1 MQTNRIDHGKPFDW
15 GRTSSLYAQYRDLY
29 PPAFYEKLVEL
40 GVGLPGQ
47 NILDLG
53 TGTGVLPRNMARF
66 EADWTG
72 VDNSPQQIVQAKQL
86 VQQQGLS
93 IPFFCLSAEE
103 TEFPPRSFDVITAC
117 QCFHYFDHEKL
128 APKVSQM
135 LKPGGRMAVLYLNW
149 LPYEDEIAQKT
160 EELVL
165 KYNPQWTG
173 GGETRHPLAIPEAY
187 SLYFEAEPQILFDLP
202 VPFTRESWA
211 GRILACRGIGASLSP
226 EEIRAFD
233 REHRLLLEQIAPKR
247 FTVLHLAVMACL
259 KKKG

>member
-1 MQTNRIDHGKPFDW
+1 MQNNRIDHGKPFDW

-66 EADWTG
+66 GADWTG
-72 VDNSPQQIVQAKQL
+72 VDNSPQQIAQAKLLAQR
-86 VQQQGLS
+86 QGLS
-93 IPFFCLSAEE
+93 ILFFCLPGEE
-103 TEFPPRSFDVITAC
+103 TAFPPHSFDVITAC
-117 QCFHYFDHEKL
+117 QCFHYFHHEQL
-128 APKVSQM
+128 APKIFQM
-135 LKPGGRMAVLYLNW
+135 LKPGGRLAVLYLNW
-149 LPYEDEIAQKT
+149 LPYEDEIAGKT

-173 GGETRHPLAIPEAY
+173 GGETRHPLTIPEAY
-187 SLYFEAEPQILFDLP
+187 SPFLEAQPQVLFDLP

-233 REHRLLLEQIAPKR
+233 QEHRMLLEQIAPER
-247 FTVLHLAVMACL
+247 FTVLHLAVMAL
-259 KKKG
+259 LQKRA

>member
-1 MQTNRIDHGKPFDW
+1 M
-15 GRTSSLYAQYRDLY
+15 
-29 PPAFYEKLVEL
+29 
-40 GVGLPGQ
+40 GLPGQ

-66 EADWTG
+66 GGDWTG
-72 VDNSPQQIVQAKQL
+72 VDNSPQQIAQAKQL

-117 QCFHYFDHEKL
+117 QCFHYFDHQKL

-135 LKPGGRMAVLYLNW
+135 LKPGGRLVVLYLNW

-173 GGETRHPLAIPEAY
+173 GGETRHPLTIPEAY

-202 VPFTRESWA
+202 VPFTRESRA

-233 REHRLLLEQIAPKR
+233 REHRLLLEQIAPER